1 VWQASRTKR
10 WLDVSSRNDRFLTCL
25 RFLNVNRY
33 TPKGLNCS
41 TLQLSPEPIAIICLI
56 WGRDLRRHR
65 CFRHHAKPWKPSES
79 YSFTGAACCFAVGI
93 HTKLTDMQTWW
104 MRAVEN
110 IDMQSQRV
118 WKPQQQLQHCGTS
131 MNSYRCSQ
139 LKCIWRRAVWSWSMQ
154 RRCWAAFS
162 VFSERCQAMMRNQTA
177 PSK

>member
-1 VWQASRTKR
+1 MWQASRTKR

-118 WKPQQQLQHCGTS
+118 WKPQQQLQHLLILAQMRWENDSVPQLINAGKTMEEKSFNSPNNAFCGS
-131 MNSYRCSQ
+131 PPKGRS
-139 LKCIWRRAVWSWSMQ
+139 
-154 RRCWAAFS
+154 
-162 VFSERCQAMMRNQTA
+162 
-177 PSK
+177 